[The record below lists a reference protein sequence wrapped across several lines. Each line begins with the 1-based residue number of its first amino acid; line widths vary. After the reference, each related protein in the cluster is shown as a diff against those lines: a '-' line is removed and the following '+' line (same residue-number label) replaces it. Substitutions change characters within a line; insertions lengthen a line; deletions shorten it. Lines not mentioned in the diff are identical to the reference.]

1 MSKRRKKVF
10 LFNSDNELIKEF
22 ATRLEAKL
30 FFKISYVNLLKALN
44 IGEIMIE
51 NKKFYL
57 RNEKTKKD

>member
-1 MSKRRKKVF
+1 MSKLRKKVF

-22 ATRLEAKL
+22 PTRGTKIFL
-30 FFKISYVNLLKALN
+30 KISYVNLLKALN

-57 RNEKTKKD
+57 KNEKTKKD